1 MKDAKRFSYRDFQS
15 ELFIL
20 GIVPIVIYIVNTIKG
35 NEMAWGSTFCG
46 SGIVT
51 VLVILLRSKLQKKD
65 VKDEMAKLNL
75 AKAEKI
81 TLFIMI
87 AVIFVSVLLNDYCI
101 NGLICKDFCWLTV
114 LGAIAMRSMLFS
126 IFDAPI
132 LADEEE

>member
-75 AKAEKI
+75 DP
-81 TLFIMI
+81 
-87 AVIFVSVLLNDYCI
+87 NQ
-101 NGLICKDFCWLTV
+101 
-114 LGAIAMRSMLFS
+114 
-126 IFDAPI
+126 
-132 LADEEE
+132 